1 MADSLK
7 SLAGVATLPPR
18 RRRNLYIK
26 MLIENDQSV
35 DWYYAI
41 SPKVLNWTL
50 LAGYIVLPSTFTT
63 MNRSEAFNTMM
74 EDNELVLKAFQNPPL
89 LGLALFLFIVS
100 LIGLTCIWWVWKCNY
115 IWSLNNIITQVHH
128 TPLLTNSLLGFSTTL
143 LNVYAVR
150 DGTWSAIAIASITA
164 TSFCLLISILAYT
177 IYSIWLLKPIRAA
190 RAGRNVEGYS
200 TADTATHRKE

>member
-1 MADSLK
+1 
-7 SLAGVATLPPR
+7 
-18 RRRNLYIK
+18 

-115 IWSLNNIITQVHH
+115 IW
-128 TPLLTNSLLGFSTTL
+128 LTNSLLGFSTTL